1 MCVRIA
7 LDMDI
12 FATLTERNG
21 PVSLDD
27 LAAVKKASP
36 ILVGKSSSIGC
47 PILIGRLT
55 IEPPG

>member
-7 LDMDI
+7 IDMDI

-21 PVSLDD
+21 PVSLDE

-36 ILVGKSSSIGC
+36 ILVGKLLSLSCSVLYGS
-47 PILIGRLT
+47 LT
-55 IEPPG
+55 IKLPG

>member
-21 PVSLDD
+21 PVSLAD

-36 ILVGKSSSIGC
+36 ILVGKLL
-47 PILIGRLT
+47 PIGRSVLY
-55 IEPPG
+55 G

>member
-7 LDMDI
+7 IDMDI

-36 ILVGKSSSIGC
+36 ILVGKLLSIGC
-47 PILIGRLT
+47 SVLYG
-55 IEPPG
+55 

>member
-36 ILVGKSSSIGC
+36 ILVGKLLSIGC
-47 PILIGRLT
+47 SVLYGWLT
-55 IEPPG
+55 IKPPG